1 MSWNGNDNKDPW
13 GRNDTPPEI
22 DEVIKKVREKVDS
35 IFGGGSSGG
44 SSSGGGFS
52 MRNLPLILGVLVLL
66 WVGAGIYQVEQAERS
81 VVLRLGKF
89 EEIKGP
95 GLRWNPP
102 IIDAWEIVDVV
113 RVRPHRHDALML
125 TKDENIVAVTV
136 SVQYQIADPQKYV
149 LDISMRNLPLILGVL
164 VLLWVG
170 AGIYQVEQAERSV
183 VLRLGKFEEIKGPG
197 LRWNPPII
205 DAWEIVDVV
214 RVRPHRHD
222 ALMLTKDENIVAV
235 TVSVQY
241 QIADPQKYVLDIRDA
256 DASLVQATESALRHV
271 VGGSIMDD
279 ALTTGREL
287 IAQEVKTRLQ
297 RYLNKYN
304 TGLEVVIVNIEDS
317 SPPNQVQEAF
327 DDVIKAREDEVRA
340 RNEAETYANGLV
352 PEARG
357 EAQRMLQDAEAYKEQ
372 VVAEAQGDAT
382 RFNLLLKEYQKAP
395 DVTRNRLYLDSIQA
409 VMSNSTKV
417 MIDVEGG
424 NNILYLPLDKIAES
438 ARGVESLNIPSGSN
452 NSSSIRDLTNQVI
465 EEIRRRNRQ
474 EERR

>member
-13 GRNDTPPEI
+13 GRNDSPPEI

-44 SSSGGGFS
+44 SSAGGGFS
-52 MRNLPLILGVLVLL
+52 KKFVTFALTALALAYIGL
-66 WVGAGIYQVEQAERS
+66 GIYQVEEAERS
-81 VVLRLGKF
+81 VVLRLGEF
-89 EEIKGP
+89 SEIKGP

-102 IIDAWEIVDVV
+102 IIDQVDVVDVV

-136 SVQYQIADPQKYV
+136 SVQYQIADP
-149 LDISMRNLPLILGVL
+149 R
-164 VLLWVG
+164 
-170 AGIYQVEQAERSV
+170 
-183 VLRLGKFEEIKGPG
+183 
-197 LRWNPPII
+197 
-205 DAWEIVDVV
+205 
-214 RVRPHRHD
+214 
-222 ALMLTKDENIVAV
+222 
-235 TVSVQY
+235 
-241 QIADPQKYVLDIRDA
+241 KYVLDIRDA

-372 VVAEAQGDAT
+372 VISEAEGDAT
-382 RFNLLLKEYQKAP
+382 RFNLLLAEYQKAP

-438 ARGVESLNIPSGSN
+438 ARGIESLNVRSN
-452 NSSSIRDLTNQVI
+452 SSSNSSSISDLTNQVI

>member
-13 GRNDTPPEI
+13 GREAPPEI
-22 DEVIKKVREKVDS
+22 DEVIKKAKERVNS

-44 SSSGGGFS
+44 SSSGGFS
-52 MRNLPLILGVLVLL
+52 MKNFTWIFVVLIFGYVTL
-66 WVGAGIYQVEQAERS
+66 GIYQVEEAERS

-89 EEIKGP
+89 QEIKGP

-102 IIDAWEIVDVV
+102 IVDNWSIVDVV

-125 TKDENIVAVTV
+125 TKDENIVDVTV
-136 SVQYQIADPQKYV
+136 SVQYQIADP
-149 LDISMRNLPLILGVL
+149 M
-164 VLLWVG
+164 
-170 AGIYQVEQAERSV
+170 
-183 VLRLGKFEEIKGPG
+183 
-197 LRWNPPII
+197 
-205 DAWEIVDVV
+205 
-214 RVRPHRHD
+214 
-222 ALMLTKDENIVAV
+222 
-235 TVSVQY
+235 
-241 QIADPQKYVLDIRDA
+241 KYVLDIRDA
-256 DASLVQATESALRHV
+256 DASLAQATESALRHV

-287 IAQEVKTRLQ
+287 IAQEVRARLQ
-297 RYLNKYN
+297 NYLDRYS
-304 TGLEVVIVNIEDS
+304 TGLEVLIVNIEDS

-372 VVAEAQGDAT
+372 VISEAEGDAA
-382 RFNLLLKEYQKAP
+382 RFNLLLAEYQKAP
-395 DVTRNRLYLDSIQA
+395 DVTRNRLYLESIQG

-424 NNILYLPLDKIAES
+424 NNILYLPLDKIAQS
-438 ARGVESLNIPSGSN
+438 ARGVEELNLPSTSN
-452 NSSSIRDLTNQVI
+452 NPTSIRELTNEVI

>member
-13 GRNDTPPEI
+13 GRDDAPPEI
-22 DEVIKKVREKVDS
+22 DEVIKKARERINS
-35 IFGGGSSGG
+35 IFGGGSSGDD
-44 SSSGGGFS
+44 SSGGFS
-52 MRNLPLILGVLVLL
+52 MKNFTWIFVVLIFGYLTL
-66 WVGAGIYQVEQAERS
+66 GIYQVEEAERS

-89 EEIKGP
+89 QEIKGP

-102 IIDAWEIVDVV
+102 IVDNWEIVDVV

-125 TKDENIVAVTV
+125 TKDENIVDVTV
-136 SVQYQIADPQKYV
+136 SVQYQIADP
-149 LDISMRNLPLILGVL
+149 M
-164 VLLWVG
+164 
-170 AGIYQVEQAERSV
+170 
-183 VLRLGKFEEIKGPG
+183 
-197 LRWNPPII
+197 
-205 DAWEIVDVV
+205 
-214 RVRPHRHD
+214 
-222 ALMLTKDENIVAV
+222 
-235 TVSVQY
+235 
-241 QIADPQKYVLDIRDA
+241 KYVLDIRDA
-256 DASLVQATESALRHV
+256 DASLAQATESALRHV

-287 IAQEVKTRLQ
+287 IAQEVRTRLQ
-297 RYLNKYN
+297 SYLDRYS
-304 TGLEVVIVNIEDS
+304 TGLEVLIVNIEDS

-372 VVAEAQGDAT
+372 VISEAEGDAA
-382 RFNLLLKEYQKAP
+382 RFNLLLAEYQKAP
-395 DVTRNRLYLDSIQA
+395 DVTRNRLYLDSIQG

-424 NNILYLPLDKIAES
+424 NNILYLPLDKIAQS
-438 ARGVESLNIPSGSN
+438 ARGVEELNIPSASN
-452 NSSSIRDLTNQVI
+452 NSTSIRDLTNQVI

>member
-22 DEVIKKVREKVDS
+22 DEVIKKVRQRIES
-35 IFGGGSSGG
+35 IFGGGSSGD
-44 SSSGGGFS
+44 SSGGGGFS
-52 MRNLPLILGVLVLL
+52 LKSLPLILGVLVLL

-125 TKDENIVAVTV
+125 TKDENIVDVTV
-136 SVQYQIADPQKYV
+136 SI
-149 LDISMRNLPLILGVL
+149 
-164 VLLWVG
+164 
-170 AGIYQVEQAERSV
+170 
-183 VLRLGKFEEIKGPG
+183 
-197 LRWNPPII
+197 
-205 DAWEIVDVV
+205 
-214 RVRPHRHD
+214 
-222 ALMLTKDENIVAV
+222 
-235 TVSVQY
+235 QY

-279 ALTTGREL
+279 ALTTGREV
-287 IAQEVKTRLQ
+287 IAQDVKARLQ

-357 EAQRMLQDAEAYKEQ
+357 QAQRMLQDAEAYKEQ
-372 VVAEAQGDAT
+372 VISEAEGDAT
-382 RFNLLLKEYQKAP
+382 RFNLLLSEYQKAP
-395 DVTRNRLYLDSIQA
+395 DVTRNRLYLDSIQG
-409 VMSNSTKV
+409 VMSNSTTV

-438 ARGVESLNIPSGSN
+438 ARGVQELNMSN
-452 NSSSIRDLTNQVI
+452 TAGNSSISDLTNQVI

>member
-13 GRNDTPPEI
+13 GRDDAPPEI
-22 DEVIKKVREKVDS
+22 DEVIKKARERINS
-35 IFGGGSSGG
+35 IFGGGGSSPEGG
-44 SSSGGGFS
+44 SSGFTIKNYS
-52 MRNLPLILGVLVLL
+52 WIFVILIFGYVTL
-66 WVGAGIYQVEQAERS
+66 GIYQVEQAERS

-102 IIDAWEIVDVV
+102 IVDDWTIVDVV

-125 TKDENIVAVTV
+125 TKDENIVDVTV
-136 SVQYQIADPQKYV
+136 SVQYQIADP
-149 LDISMRNLPLILGVL
+149 I
-164 VLLWVG
+164 
-170 AGIYQVEQAERSV
+170 
-183 VLRLGKFEEIKGPG
+183 
-197 LRWNPPII
+197 
-205 DAWEIVDVV
+205 
-214 RVRPHRHD
+214 
-222 ALMLTKDENIVAV
+222 
-235 TVSVQY
+235 
-241 QIADPQKYVLDIRDA
+241 KYVLDIRDA
-256 DASLVQATESALRHV
+256 DASLAQATESALRHV

-287 IAQEVKTRLQ
+287 IAQEVRTRLQ
-297 RYLNKYN
+297 DYLNRYS
-304 TGLEVVIVNIEDS
+304 TGLEVLIVNIEDS

-357 EAQRMLQDAEAYKEQ
+357 EAQRMLQDAAAYREQ
-372 VVAEAQGDAT
+372 VISEAEGDAA
-382 RFNLLLKEYQKAP
+382 RFNLLLEEYQKAP
-395 DVTRNRLYLDSIQA
+395 EVTRNRLYLDSIQD

-424 NNILYLPLDKIAES
+424 NNILYLPLDKIAQS
-438 ARGVESLNIPSGSN
+438 ARGVEELNIPSSSN
-452 NSSSIRDLTNQVI
+452 NSTSIRDLTNQVI

-474 EERR
+474 EER

>member
-13 GRNDTPPEI
+13 GREAPPEI
-22 DEVIKKVREKVDS
+22 DEVIKKAKERVNS

-44 SSSGGGFS
+44 SSSGGFS
-52 MRNLPLILGVLVLL
+52 MKNFTWIFVVLIFGYVTL
-66 WVGAGIYQVEQAERS
+66 GIYQVEEAERS

-89 EEIKGP
+89 QEIKGP

-102 IIDAWEIVDVV
+102 IVDNWSIVDVV

-125 TKDENIVAVTV
+125 TKDENIVDVTV
-136 SVQYQIADPQKYV
+136 SVQYQIADP
-149 LDISMRNLPLILGVL
+149 M
-164 VLLWVG
+164 
-170 AGIYQVEQAERSV
+170 
-183 VLRLGKFEEIKGPG
+183 
-197 LRWNPPII
+197 
-205 DAWEIVDVV
+205 
-214 RVRPHRHD
+214 
-222 ALMLTKDENIVAV
+222 
-235 TVSVQY
+235 
-241 QIADPQKYVLDIRDA
+241 KYVLDIRDA
-256 DASLVQATESALRHV
+256 DASLAQATESALRHV

-287 IAQEVKTRLQ
+287 IAQEVRTRLQ
-297 RYLNKYN
+297 NYLDRYS
-304 TGLEVVIVNIEDS
+304 TGLEVLIVNIEDS

-372 VVAEAQGDAT
+372 VISEAEGDAA
-382 RFNLLLKEYQKAP
+382 RFNLLLAEYQKAP
-395 DVTRNRLYLDSIQA
+395 DVTRNRLYLESIQG

-424 NNILYLPLDKIAES
+424 NNILYLPLDKIAQS
-438 ARGVESLNIPSGSN
+438 ARGVEELNLPSTSN
-452 NSSSIRDLTNQVI
+452 NPTSIRELTNEVI

>member
-22 DEVIKKVREKVDS
+22 DEVIKKVRERVDS
-35 IFGGGSSGG
+35 LFGGGSSGG

-52 MRNLPLILGVLVLL
+52 IRSFSFGFIFLFILYL
-66 WVGAGIYQVEQAERS
+66 GAGIYVVQEAERS
-81 VVLRLGKF
+81 VVLRFGEF
-89 EEIKGP
+89 SEIKGP

-102 IIDAWEIVDVV
+102 VIDSVSVVDVV

-125 TKDENIVAVTV
+125 TKDENIVDVTV
-136 SVQYQIADPQKYV
+136 SVQYQIADPK
-149 LDISMRNLPLILGVL
+149 
-164 VLLWVG
+164 
-170 AGIYQVEQAERSV
+170 
-183 VLRLGKFEEIKGPG
+183 
-197 LRWNPPII
+197 
-205 DAWEIVDVV
+205 
-214 RVRPHRHD
+214 
-222 ALMLTKDENIVAV
+222 
-235 TVSVQY
+235 
-241 QIADPQKYVLDIRDA
+241 KYVLDIRDA
-256 DASLVQATESALRHV
+256 DSSLVQATESALRHV

-297 RYLNKYN
+297 RYLDKYN

-357 EAQRMLQDAEAYKEQ
+357 QAQRMLQDAEAYKEQ
-372 VVAEAQGDAT
+372 VVSEAQGDAT
-382 RFNLLLKEYQKAP
+382 RFNLLLAEYQKAP
-395 DVTRNRLYLDSIQA
+395 DVTRNRLYLDSIQG

-438 ARGVESLNIPSGSN
+438 ARGVENLNIPA
-452 NSSSIRDLTNQVI
+452 NSSGNASIRDLTNQVI

>member
-13 GRNDTPPEI
+13 GREDAPPEI
-22 DEVIKKVREKVDS
+22 DEVIKKARERINS
-35 IFGGGSSGG
+35 IFGGGSSGDD
-44 SSSGGGFS
+44 SSGGFS
-52 MRNLPLILGVLVLL
+52 MKNFTWIFVVLIFGYVTL
-66 WVGAGIYQVEQAERS
+66 GIYQVEEAERS

-89 EEIKGP
+89 QEIKGP

-102 IIDAWEIVDVV
+102 IVDNWEIVDVV

-125 TKDENIVAVTV
+125 TKDENIVDVTV
-136 SVQYQIADPQKYV
+136 SVQYQIADP
-149 LDISMRNLPLILGVL
+149 M
-164 VLLWVG
+164 
-170 AGIYQVEQAERSV
+170 
-183 VLRLGKFEEIKGPG
+183 
-197 LRWNPPII
+197 
-205 DAWEIVDVV
+205 
-214 RVRPHRHD
+214 
-222 ALMLTKDENIVAV
+222 
-235 TVSVQY
+235 
-241 QIADPQKYVLDIRDA
+241 KYVLDIRDA
-256 DASLVQATESALRHV
+256 DASLAQATESALRHV

-279 ALTTGREL
+279 ALRTGREL
-287 IAQEVKTRLQ
+287 IAQEVRTRLQ
-297 RYLNKYN
+297 SYLDRYS
-304 TGLEVVIVNIEDS
+304 TGLEVLIVNIEDS

-372 VVAEAQGDAT
+372 VISEAEGDAA
-382 RFNLLLKEYQKAP
+382 RFNLLLAEYQKAP
-395 DVTRNRLYLDSIQA
+395 DVTRNRLYLDSIQG

-424 NNILYLPLDKIAES
+424 NNILYLPLDKIAQS
-438 ARGVESLNIPSGSN
+438 ARGVEELNIPSASN
-452 NSSSIRDLTNQVI
+452 NSTSIRDLTNQVI

>member
-1 MSWNGNDNKDPW
+1 
-13 GRNDTPPEI
+13 
-22 DEVIKKVREKVDS
+22 
-35 IFGGGSSGG
+35 
-44 SSSGGGFS
+44 
-52 MRNLPLILGVLVLL
+52 
-66 WVGAGIYQVEQAERS
+66 
-81 VVLRLGKF
+81 
-89 EEIKGP
+89 
-95 GLRWNPP
+95 
-102 IIDAWEIVDVV
+102 
-113 RVRPHRHDALML
+113 ML
-125 TKDENIVAVTV
+125 TKDENIVDVTV
-136 SVQYQIADPQKYV
+136 SVQYQIADPK
-149 LDISMRNLPLILGVL
+149 
-164 VLLWVG
+164 
-170 AGIYQVEQAERSV
+170 
-183 VLRLGKFEEIKGPG
+183 
-197 LRWNPPII
+197 
-205 DAWEIVDVV
+205 
-214 RVRPHRHD
+214 
-222 ALMLTKDENIVAV
+222 
-235 TVSVQY
+235 
-241 QIADPQKYVLDIRDA
+241 KYVLDIRDA

-287 IAQEVKTRLQ
+287 IAQDVKTRLQ

-357 EAQRMLQDAEAYKEQ
+357 QAQRMLQDAEAYKEQ
-372 VVAEAQGDAT
+372 VVSEAEGDAT
-382 RFNLLLKEYQKAP
+382 RFNLLLAEYQKAP
-395 DVTRNRLYLDSIQA
+395 DVTRNRLYLDSIQG

-438 ARGVESLNIPSGSN
+438 ARGVENLNIPANTSSN
-452 NSSSIRDLTNQVI
+452 TSIRDLTNQVI

>member
-22 DEVIKKVREKVDS
+22 DEVIKKVKERVDS

-44 SSSGGGFS
+44 SSAGGGFTKKS
-52 MRNLPLILGVLVLL
+52 ASLVFFVLAFLY
-66 WVGAGIYQVEQAERS
+66 VGAGIYQVEEAERS
-81 VVLRLGKF
+81 VVLRFGEF
-89 EEIKGP
+89 SEIKGP

-102 IIDAWEIVDVV
+102 FVDSVNIVDVV

-125 TKDENIVAVTV
+125 TKDENIVDVTV
-136 SVQYQIADPQKYV
+136 SVQYQIADPK
-149 LDISMRNLPLILGVL
+149 
-164 VLLWVG
+164 
-170 AGIYQVEQAERSV
+170 
-183 VLRLGKFEEIKGPG
+183 
-197 LRWNPPII
+197 
-205 DAWEIVDVV
+205 
-214 RVRPHRHD
+214 
-222 ALMLTKDENIVAV
+222 
-235 TVSVQY
+235 
-241 QIADPQKYVLDIRDA
+241 KYVLDIRDA

-297 RYLNKYN
+297 RYLNKYS

-317 SPPNQVQEAF
+317 SPPRQVQEAF

-357 EAQRMLQDAEAYKEQ
+357 QAQRMLQDAEAYKEQ
-372 VVAEAQGDAT
+372 VVSEAEGDAT
-382 RFNLLLKEYQKAP
+382 RFNLLLAEYQKAP
-395 DVTRNRLYLDSIQA
+395 DVTRNRLYLDSIQG

-438 ARGVESLNIPSGSN
+438 ARGVDNLNIPS
-452 NSSSIRDLTNQVI
+452 NSSGNASISDLTNQVI

>member
-13 GRNDTPPEI
+13 GRNDSPPEI

-44 SSSGGGFS
+44 SSAGGGFS
-52 MRNLPLILGVLVLL
+52 KKFVTFGLTVIALAYIGL
-66 WVGAGIYQVEQAERS
+66 GIYQVEEAERS
-81 VVLRLGKF
+81 VVLRLGEF
-89 EEIKGP
+89 SEIKGP

-102 IIDAWEIVDVV
+102 IIDSVDVVDVV

-136 SVQYQIADPQKYV
+136 SVQYQIADP
-149 LDISMRNLPLILGVL
+149 R
-164 VLLWVG
+164 
-170 AGIYQVEQAERSV
+170 
-183 VLRLGKFEEIKGPG
+183 
-197 LRWNPPII
+197 
-205 DAWEIVDVV
+205 
-214 RVRPHRHD
+214 
-222 ALMLTKDENIVAV
+222 
-235 TVSVQY
+235 
-241 QIADPQKYVLDIRDA
+241 KYVLDIRDA

-372 VVAEAQGDAT
+372 VISEAEGDAT
-382 RFNLLLKEYQKAP
+382 RFNLLLAEYQKAP
-395 DVTRNRLYLDSIQA
+395 DVTRNRLYLDSIQG

-438 ARGVESLNIPSGSN
+438 ARGIESLNVRSN
-452 NSSSIRDLTNQVI
+452 SSSNSSSISDLTNQVI

-474 EERR
+474 EDRR